1 MIRRA
6 GYGVAV
12 FLVLLSVGLSNQA
25 SAVEPDEML
34 PDPALE
40 QRARVI
46 SQGLRCVVCQNES
59 IDESN
64 ADIARDLRILVR
76 DRLSRGDSDEA
87 VIEYVVSRYGRYVL
101 LRPPFDLTTLVLWAT
116 PPVLLLLAFAG
127 GWWFLRRQGGPPGFA
142 ASSPL
147 TPQEKQA
154 LARLLAE
161 QESKK

>member
-1 MIRRA
+1 M
-6 GYGVAV
+6 
-12 FLVLLSVGLSNQA
+12 LVLLSAGLWNQA

-40 QRARVI
+40 QRARAI

-76 DRLSRGDSDEA
+76 DRLTRGDSDEA
-87 VIEYVVSRYGRYVL
+87 VVEYVVSRYGRYVL

-127 GWWFLRRQGGPPGFA
+127 GWWFLRRQGGPPGA
-142 ASSPL
+142 SASSPL
-147 TPQEKQA
+147 TPQEKRA

-161 QESKK
+161 QESKE

>member
-1 MIRRA
+1 MIRRT

-12 FLVLLSVGLSNQA
+12 LLVLLSAGLWNQA

-34 PDPALE
+34 PDPVLE
-40 QRARVI
+40 QRARAI

-76 DRLSRGDSDEA
+76 DRLARGDSDDA
-87 VIEYVVSRYGRYVL
+87 VVEYVVSRYGRYVL

-116 PPVLLLLAFAG
+116 PFALLILALVG
-127 GWWFLRRQGGPPGFA
+127 GWWFLRRQVRPDVA
-142 ASSPL
+142 ASLPL
-147 TPQEKQA
+147 TPQEKKI
-154 LARLLAE
+154 LARLVAE
-161 QESKK
+161 QDSRE